1 VGWPEDDNAHAV
13 AELVSQAA
21 QGKLPE
27 KTCLF
32 MAERYGTRG
41 VDIAKMAIQDQR
53 MLAPLVDS
61 RPEILA
67 LVDWAV
73 NEELAQTVTDVME
86 RRTQLFF
93 RDRNQGLG
101 AVEKIA
107 QRMKELLGWS
117 EPRKVQE
124 IIAYQAEVEMSRRWK
139 DEIPLE

>member
-1 VGWPEDDNAHAV
+1 
-13 AELVSQAA
+13 
-21 QGKLPE
+21 
-27 KTCLF
+27 
-32 MAERYGTRG
+32 
-41 VDIAKMAIQDQR
+41 
-53 MLAPLVDS
+53 MLEPLADG
-61 RPEILA
+61 RPEIMA

-117 EPRKVQE
+117 DTRKVQE
-124 IIAYQAEVEMSRRWK
+124 IIAYQAEVEMSRGWK
-139 DEIPLE
+139 DEISSE